1 MGFMIEEALR
11 YARAQGLLH
20 RGMHVLVA
28 CSGGPDSL
36 ALLDILLRLRGRLRL
51 ALTVAHFEHG
61 IRGASS
67 EGDASFV
74 AAFCKERGV
83 PCFIGHGDVPSA
95 ARAQG
100 KSLELAARELR
111 YAFFWQTMARVGADV
126 LATAHHADDQAE
138 TVLMRILRGTGLDG
152 LSAMKPREGKKIR
165 PLLFARRA
173 EILAYCGARGLEPR
187 HDATNDLPDCTRNVL
202 RLKVLPYLQQSCNPE
217 VARALC
223 QLAELARADC
233 DYLEQQ
239 LDAIW
244 PYLTREEEGQR
255 KIVLASLRRQHPA
268 MQRRAL
274 RRLYREAVGS
284 GRDLSFIHVEELRQ
298 LAISERPTGKV
309 LALSGGYR
317 ACFSYDRLFLR
328 QSSEEVSEAPA
339 DLAVRPE
346 IPGVTEAGSLVIEA
360 EFCRERPAPAGPGAF
375 YLDADVLAR
384 GPLVFRHRRPGDFIE
399 LPAGRKKLKDVLIDD
414 KVPRE
419 ERSRLLLLANG
430 QEILWI
436 AGRRRTRHYP
446 VTDRTK
452 RILYLQIKEKR
463 HTND

>member
-274 RRLYREAVGS
+274 RRLYREAAGS
-284 GRDLSFIHVEELRQ
+284 GRDLSFIHAEELRQ

-346 IPGVTEAGSLVIEA
+346 IPGVTEAGASSSRRSSAGSGLHLPG
-360 EFCRERPAPAGPGAF
+360 PAPSTSMPTSSRAARSSSATGGPATSSSFLLGA
-375 YLDADVLAR
+375 R
-384 GPLVFRHRRPGDFIE
+384 NSRTSSSTT
-399 LPAGRKKLKDVLIDD
+399 
-414 KVPRE
+414 
-419 ERSRLLLLANG
+419 RSRAKSA
-430 QEILWI
+430 
-436 AGRRRTRHYP
+436 AGCCCWRTARRSSGSQAGGARAITRSP
-446 VTDRTK
+446 TEQRESCISK
-452 RILYLQIKEKR
+452 
-463 HTND
+463 

>member
-111 YAFFWQTMARVGADV
+111 YAFFGQTMARVGADV

-165 PLLFARRA
+165 PLL
-173 EILAYCGARGLEPR
+173 L
-187 HDATNDLPDCTRNVL
+187 
-202 RLKVLPYLQQSCNPE
+202 
-217 VARALC
+217 
-223 QLAELARADC
+223 
-233 DYLEQQ
+233 
-239 LDAIW
+239 
-244 PYLTREEEGQR
+244 
-255 KIVLASLRRQHPA
+255 SL
-268 MQRRAL
+268 
-274 RRLYREAVGS
+274 
-284 GRDLSFIHVEELRQ
+284 IH
-298 LAISERPTGKV
+298 I
-309 LALSGGYR
+309 
-317 ACFSYDRLFLR
+317 
-328 QSSEEVSEAPA
+328 
-339 DLAVRPE
+339 
-346 IPGVTEAGSLVIEA
+346 
-360 EFCRERPAPAGPGAF
+360 
-375 YLDADVLAR
+375 
-384 GPLVFRHRRPGDFIE
+384 
-399 LPAGRKKLKDVLIDD
+399 
-414 KVPRE
+414 
-419 ERSRLLLLANG
+419 
-430 QEILWI
+430 
-436 AGRRRTRHYP
+436 
-446 VTDRTK
+446 
-452 RILYLQIKEKR
+452 
-463 HTND
+463 

>member
-1 MGFMIEEALR
+1 M
-11 YARAQGLLH
+11 
-20 RGMHVLVA
+20 
-28 CSGGPDSL
+28 
-36 ALLDILLRLRGRLRL
+36 
-51 ALTVAHFEHG
+51 
-61 IRGASS
+61 
-67 EGDASFV
+67 
-74 AAFCKERGV
+74 
-83 PCFIGHGDVPSA
+83 
-95 ARAQG
+95 
-100 KSLELAARELR
+100 
-111 YAFFWQTMARVGADV
+111 
-126 LATAHHADDQAE
+126 
-138 TVLMRILRGTGLDG
+138 
-152 LSAMKPREGKKIR
+152 
-165 PLLFARRA
+165 
-173 EILAYCGARGLEPR
+173 
-187 HDATNDLPDCTRNVL
+187 
-202 RLKVLPYLQQSCNPE
+202 
-217 VARALC
+217 
-223 QLAELARADC
+223 
-233 DYLEQQ
+233 
-239 LDAIW
+239 
-244 PYLTREEEGQR
+244 
-255 KIVLASLRRQHPA
+255 LASLRRQHPA

-317 ACFSYDRLFLR
+317 VCFSYDRLFLR
-328 QSSEEVSEAPA
+328 QSSEEVSETPA

-346 IPGVTEAGSLVIEA
+346 IPGVTEAGGLVIEA

-452 RILYLQIKEKR
+452 RILYFQIKEKR

>member
-20 RGMHVLVA
+20 HGMHVLVA

-173 EILAYCGARGLEPR
+173 SLTAGRAALSR
-187 HDATNDLPDCTRNVL
+187 ATMRRTISLI
-202 RLKVLPYLQQSCNPE
+202 
-217 VARALC
+217 ARATC
-223 QLAELARADC
+223 CASRC
-233 DYLEQQ
+233 CRTCSSH
-239 LDAIW
+239 AIQKS
-244 PYLTREEEGQR
+244 RVR
-255 KIVLASLRRQHPA
+255 SASSLSSHAPIA
-268 MQRRAL
+268 ITSSSSSMQ
-274 RRLYREAVGS
+274 S
-284 GRDLSFIHVEELRQ
+284 GPI
-298 LAISERPTGKV
+298 
-309 LALSGGYR
+309 
-317 ACFSYDRLFLR
+317 
-328 QSSEEVSEAPA
+328 
-339 DLAVRPE
+339 
-346 IPGVTEAGSLVIEA
+346 
-360 EFCRERPAPAGPGAF
+360 
-375 YLDADVLAR
+375 
-384 GPLVFRHRRPGDFIE
+384 
-399 LPAGRKKLKDVLIDD
+399 
-414 KVPRE
+414 
-419 ERSRLLLLANG
+419 
-430 QEILWI
+430 
-436 AGRRRTRHYP
+436 
-446 VTDRTK
+446 
-452 RILYLQIKEKR
+452 
-463 HTND
+463 